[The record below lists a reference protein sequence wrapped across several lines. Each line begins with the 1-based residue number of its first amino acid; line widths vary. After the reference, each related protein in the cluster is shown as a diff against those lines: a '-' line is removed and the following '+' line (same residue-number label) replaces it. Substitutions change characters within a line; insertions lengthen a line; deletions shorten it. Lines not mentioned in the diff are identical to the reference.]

1 MGAAEQ
7 RFELGQLVATPGAL
21 EVLGGLEVS
30 PSELLARHASGDS
43 GDVPPADARENE
55 YSPKHGL
62 RVLSSYPL
70 PSGEGIRIITE
81 ADRSSTCILRASEY
95 WWRSFS

>member
-1 MGAAEQ
+1 MR

-21 EVLGGLEVS
+21 EVLGELEVS
-30 PSELLARHASGDS
+30 PSELLARHASGDW

-55 YSPKHGL
+55 YSLKHGL

-70 PSGEGIRIITE
+70 PSGERIWILTG
-81 ADRSSTCILRASEY
+81 ADRSSTCLLLPGEY
-95 WWRSFS
+95 